1 MAGVRSP
8 PALVRVLVVEDNP
21 VIRDLLNHGVRR
33 LAQELETCPAIE
45 VIEVE
50 DGATAWDRIKDGTID
65 LVVVDLYL
73 PVLGGIEL
81 ITRIRD
87 TPEIA
92 HTKILAMSAS
102 FSDAKDR
109 SLGAG
114 ADTFM
119 QKPLRLVD
127 LLDNLRTL
135 LRTVLEPGER

>member
-1 MAGVRSP
+1 MAGAKGAP
-8 PALVRVLVVEDNP
+8 KPVRVLVVEDNP
-21 VIRDLLNHGVRR
+21 LIRDLLNLGIRR
-33 LAQELETCPAIE
+33 LTEEIENCPPIE
-45 VIEVE
+45 VIEVG
-50 DGATAWDRIKDGTID
+50 DGATGWDRVKELNID

-81 ITRIRD
+81 ITRIRNR
-87 TPEIA
+87 PEIA
-92 HTKILAMSAS
+92 ATKILAMSSS

-114 ADTFM
+114 ADHFM

-135 LRTVLEPGER
+135 LRSVLPADND